1 MTGKHVRI
9 AAGDVLLVQEKHPEV
24 LQKLTHFRFP
34 GQGQRST
41 PVTCATG
48 LIELA
53 MLLPGR
59 QAARVRRQAAELL
72 CRYLGGDISLV
83 EEVCV
88 MRGFQD
94 HLAVQSPDD
103 PKHDLVCASM

>member
-1 MTGKHVRI
+1 MS
-9 AAGDVLLVQEKHPEV
+9 
-24 LQKLTHFRFP
+24 QKLSHFRFP

-41 PVTCATG
+41 AVACATG
-48 LIELA
+48 IIEIVL
-53 MLLPGR
+53 LLPGK

-94 HLAVQSPDD
+94 DLAVQSPDD
-103 PKHDLVCASM
+103 PKHDLVCASVS